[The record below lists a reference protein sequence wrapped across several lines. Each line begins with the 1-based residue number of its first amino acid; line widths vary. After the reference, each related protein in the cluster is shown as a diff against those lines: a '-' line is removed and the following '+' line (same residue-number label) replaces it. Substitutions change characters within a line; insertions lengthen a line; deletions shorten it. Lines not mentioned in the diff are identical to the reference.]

1 MPNDLAEI
9 AKKARSLSA
18 KEKAELIRVL
28 IADLDGP
35 PDDDVEQAWTLEVE
49 RRHRELK
56 EGKVQ
61 AVPADRVF
69 ENLRS
74 RLKQ

>member
-9 AKKARSLSA
+9 AEKARSLSTR
-18 KEKAELIRVL
+18 EKAELIRVL

-35 PDDDVEQAWTLEVE
+35 PDDDAERAWALEVE
-49 RRHRELK
+49 RRSRELK

-61 AVPADRVF
+61 TIPGDRVF
-69 ENLRS
+69 KDLRS
-74 RLKQ
+74 RLKK